1 MHDHQ
6 PQRYAAL
13 PGGEQPAW
21 ALIGP
26 GIAALTGLYLLTA
39 PFGPIMRISLQSALH
54 LSSQTVLLTTL
65 AAYLAGAAAGG
76 ALGVILGGRFLTTVG
91 MLAIAF
97 MIIGVLLD
105 ALAANAGMLLAGH
118 VLSGLGAGG
127 AAGATAAFARR
138 TGRHRGAVFAI
149 LAALGVLALIL
160 GPFISQWLTSAL
172 GWRWGY
178 LIAEVPL
185 VAGLIAA
192 AVSGLALLL
201 TRRPAQPY
209 SAGMP
214 YPPAGPRPW
223 NAPPGT

>member
-6 PQRYAAL
+6 PQWHAAL

-26 GIAALTGLYLLTA
+26 GIAALTGLYLLSA
-39 PFGPIMRISLQSALH
+39 PLGPMLRISVQSSLH
-54 LSSQTVLLTTL
+54 LSGQAVLLTTL

-76 ALGVILGGRFLTTVG
+76 ALGVSLGGRFLMTVG
-91 MLAIAF
+91 MSAIVF

-105 ALAANAGMLLAGH
+105 ALAANAGMLLTGH

-138 TGRHRGAVFAI
+138 TGPRRGTVFAI

-160 GPFISQWLTSAL
+160 GPFISQWLTGAL

-178 LIAEVPL
+178 LIAVVPL
-185 VAGLIAA
+185 VAALIAA
-192 AVSGLALLL
+192 AVSGLVLLL
-201 TRRPAQPY
+201 TRRPAQPH

-214 YPPAGPRPW
+214 YPPAGQQPW
-223 NAPPGT
+223 SAPPGT